1 MLTEDGAFAL
11 FFCPHPGGLDNSR
24 VPTPGNLPSKAKTM
38 LMPGGNWLMHN
49 QHYISLLLWWDVD
62 TKALKN
68 KTHIPLSQSVA
79 ILFPQLEQNL
89 LVSCLLCPQFEQNV
103 LFTFCLPTKMATT
116 SGRRNVLRKLLR
128 ISYRR
133 LKAGFS
139 VCWLCLFVAGVL
151 SEMHEVRTFAPCK
164 AFLFDMFAFFSSLE
178 NYFGFRTTNVKGKTD
193 HSVSLRW
200 NKEFWTFPKRR
211 VFFWLLI
218 RFICE

>member
-1 MLTEDGAFAL
+1 MLKTALFDCAINEKCWRRTGPLPL

-24 VPTPGNLPSKAKTM
+24 VPTPGNLPSKARTM
-38 LMPGGNWLMHN
+38 LMPEGNWLMHN

-79 ILFPQLEQNL
+79 ILFPQFEQNL

-133 LKAGFS
+133 LKAGFF
-139 VCWLCLFVAGVL
+139 VCWPCSTVFVCHWESFGWDWMKCTRCEHLLLEKPFYLCVW
-151 SEMHEVRTFAPCK
+151 
-164 AFLFDMFAFFSSLE
+164 FLFFVTWKLLW
-178 NYFGFRTTNVKGKTD
+178 T
-193 HSVSLRW
+193 W
-200 NKEFWTFPKRR
+200 NNQ
-211 VFFWLLI
+211 
-218 RFICE
+218 C